1 MTAQRIIEAIIVLT
15 VILSPLWLIR
25 PFRYET
31 ADFKAHR
38 QRKAGNRSARAV
50 RKWYGWVVETKK
62 END

>member
-1 MTAQRIIEAIIVLT
+1 MNTQRIIEAIIILT
-15 VILSPLWLIR
+15 VILSPLWLVR

-31 ADFKAHR
+31 ADREAHR
-38 QRKAGNRSARAV
+38 QRKVGNRSARAV

>member
-1 MTAQRIIEAIIVLT
+1 MNTQRIIEAIIILI
-15 VILSPLWLIR
+15 VILSPMWLIR

-31 ADFKAHR
+31 ADYKARR
-38 QRKAGNRSARAV
+38 QRKAGKRSARAV

>member
-1 MTAQRIIEAIIVLT
+1 MDTQRIIEAILVLT

-31 ADFKAHR
+31 ADLEAHR

-62 END
+62 